1 MRWMARRTGTGMV
14 GFLLQRIAYG
24 LAVLFAV
31 TSLVFGLLHLSG
43 DPLAALVPPGSSPEQ
58 AERLRAHFG
67 LDRPLPV
74 QYATFVRNAVRGDFG
89 ESWRARRPAMAT
101 VLDRLPA
108 TLALTGAAVALAL
121 AVGVSLGIAAGSRP
135 GGVVDLAATALALG
149 GQAVPGF
156 WLGTILILFFAVRL
170 QWLPSSGG
178 EGARAVVLPAVTLA
192 AYPAATIA
200 RLLRS
205 SLIETLSGDYIRT
218 ARGKGLSTWAVVR
231 GHALRNAALPTLAF
245 VGLQVGF
252 LLGGAV
258 VVEGVFAYPG
268 VGQLALQAVA
278 NRDLPVVQAFVVVVA
293 TLIVVVGFAVDVL
306 ARWIDP
312 RLRSADAASGG
323 SW

>member
-108 TLALTGAAVALAL
+108 TLALTGAAVVLAL

-156 WLGTILILFFAVRL
+156 
-170 QWLPSSGG
+170 
-178 EGARAVVLPAVTLA
+178 
-192 AYPAATIA
+192 
-200 RLLRS
+200 
-205 SLIETLSGDYIRT
+205 
-218 ARGKGLSTWAVVR
+218 
-231 GHALRNAALPTLAF
+231 
-245 VGLQVGF
+245 
-252 LLGGAV
+252 
-258 VVEGVFAYPG
+258 
-268 VGQLALQAVA
+268 
-278 NRDLPVVQAFVVVVA
+278 
-293 TLIVVVGFAVDVL
+293 
-306 ARWIDP
+306 
-312 RLRSADAASGG
+312 
-323 SW
+323 